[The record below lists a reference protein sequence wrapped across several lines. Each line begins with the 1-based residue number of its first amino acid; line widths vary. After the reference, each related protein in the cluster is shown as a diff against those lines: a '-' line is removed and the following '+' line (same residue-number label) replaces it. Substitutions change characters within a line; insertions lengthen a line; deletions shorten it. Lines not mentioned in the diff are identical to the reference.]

1 MSLESSRHNAGA
13 SNSSGVGSTKG
24 GWLGYDEG
32 MFSRRSQTKRQSQ
45 TKVKG
50 SKMALFNEQ
59 KIENGSSLEQMV
71 LKDIPK
77 GKSVMFYIAGFAEKT
92 STEYGDFKV
101 AEGLRL
107 DLDAASI
114 DALVSSGVGSSFIP
128 NTMLLN
134 MIEEGRLQAGKVYRI
149 EKAWDRDDKF
159 AGNKR
164 AKGYGY
170 NVFEMGVDKDT
181 LAALR
186 NAFMEAKSATAEK
199 EL

>member
-1 MSLESSRHNAGA
+1 
-13 SNSSGVGSTKG
+13 
-24 GWLGYDEG
+24 
-32 MFSRRSQTKRQSQ
+32 
-45 TKVKG
+45 
-50 SKMALFNEQ
+50 MALFNEQ
-59 KIENGSSLEQMV
+59 KIENGSNLEQLT

-77 GKSVMFYIAGFAEKT
+77 GQSIMFYVADFANKT
-92 STEYGDFKV
+92 SNEYGDFKV

-107 DLDAASI
+107 DLQAASI

-134 MIEEGRLQAGKVYRI
+134 MIEEGKLQAGKVYRI

-159 AGNKR
+159 AGNKK

-170 NVFEMGVDKDT
+170 NVFEMGADSDT
-181 LAALR
+181 LAKLR
-186 NAFMEAKSATAEK
+186 NAFMEAKAASAEK